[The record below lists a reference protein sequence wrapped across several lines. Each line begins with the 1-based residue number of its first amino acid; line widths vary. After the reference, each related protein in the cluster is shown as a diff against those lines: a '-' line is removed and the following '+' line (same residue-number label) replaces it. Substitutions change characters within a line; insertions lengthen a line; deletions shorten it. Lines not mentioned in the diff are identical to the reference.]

1 MLNQLQTREITV
13 PLAKIKTGR
22 YQQRHTFN
30 VEEMRGL
37 AQTIREDGLISP
49 PLVVAVNG
57 HYELIAGDRR
67 RRALCA
73 LALVADGQNIDQAL
87 TLVCTRQIDSLPDR
101 FDILHQATARV
112 NLSSETDPITLR
124 ALATIE
130 NLQRVDLS
138 PLEKAHGY
146 QSLLD
151 AGLTPAQVVEKTGV
165 TWTQVKNHLALL
177 ALPEV
182 VQERFDRKALPM
194 SALKDLAQLPADQQ
208 VEVAEKM
215 TGRKARDIR
224 TVVKMVKRNRPAN
237 GPGETQ
243 DFASPPSLSPQEEKP
258 ASLRE
263 QLAEARNLIAR
274 LVGQLHLDGR
284 LLGQCAGALT
294 ECDPDS
300 RLARMALARSE
311 QIDRAIRQRAHP
323 PTAAQRDRGR
333 KIETFIQKRQGG
345 HRVAGR

>member
-22 YQQRHTFN
+22 YQQRHAFD
-30 VEEMRGL
+30 VAEMKGL

-49 PLVVAVNG
+49 PLVFAVNG
-57 HYELIAGDRR
+57 HYELVAGDRR

-73 LALVADGQNIDQAL
+73 LALAGDGYDLDQAL
-87 TLVCTRQIDSLPDR
+87 VMVCTPQVDSLPDR
-101 FDILHQATARV
+101 FDILHRMTVRV
-112 NLSSETDPITLR
+112 NLSSEADPITLR

-146 QSLLD
+146 QSLLE

-165 TWTQVKNHLALL
+165 TWSQVKNHLALL
-177 ALPEV
+177 ALPEPV
-182 VQERFDRKALPM
+182 RERFDKKVLPM
-194 SALKDLAQLPADQQ
+194 SALRDLARLPAGQQ

-215 TGRKARDIR
+215 AGRKATEIR
-224 TVVKMVKRNRPAN
+224 AVVKRVSRGRPEPDPDPQPAN
-237 GPGETQ
+237 V
-243 DFASPPSLSPQEEKP
+243 
-258 ASLRE
+258 RE
-263 QLAEARNLIAR
+263 QLAEARGLIAR

-284 LLGQCAGALT
+284 LLAQCAAAIA

-311 QIDRAIRQRAHP
+311 QIDRAIRQRALP

-333 KIETFIQKRQGG
+333 KIETFISKRQ
-345 HRVAGR
+345 RPKRTTDVSNR